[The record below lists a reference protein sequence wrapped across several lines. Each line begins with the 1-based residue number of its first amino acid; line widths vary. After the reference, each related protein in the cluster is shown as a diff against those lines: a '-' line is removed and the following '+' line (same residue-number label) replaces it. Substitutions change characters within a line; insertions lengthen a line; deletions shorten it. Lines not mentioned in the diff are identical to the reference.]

1 VVGLETGAGEKISMS
16 VGVAAGLGGLV
27 DFTVEGGPKM
37 SSSSIKLIFVAVVGV
52 GFTGLDTEGSLSKL
66 LSTLGI

>member
-37 SSSSIKLIFVAVVGV
+37 SSSSIKLIFVAVGV